1 MNSRSKIVVVGV
13 ALCAAWWSV
22 GCGDRKVKPR
32 VEDPETTP
40 TQIAV
45 DLKSIESKNGSKSYR
60 MSTPLMERYELAKEP
75 FAEFRQGI
83 KVETFNDTTR
93 AVASDLVADYAR
105 LDEKKEIWEVR
116 GNVVGRNIEEDKSI
130 YTEQLF
136 WDQKQDKIYTDKFV
150 RVVDGRSE
158 HRGTG
163 FESDGGFKR
172 WTFHNTRGVM
182 EVSPTSDS
190 TATADST
197 TQIAQ

>member
-1 MNSRSKIVVVGV
+1 MVGGV
-13 ALCAAWWSV
+13 S
-22 GCGDRKVKPR
+22 CGERTVKPR

-45 DLKSIESKNGSKSYR
+45 ELKSIESKNGQKSYR
-60 MSTPLMERYELAKEP
+60 MSAPLMERYELAKEP
-75 FAEFRQGI
+75 FTEFRQGI

-116 GNVVGRNIEEDKSI
+116 GNVVGRNIEQDKTI

-136 WDQKQDKIYTDKFV
+136 WDQRQDKIYTDKFV
-150 RVVDGRSE
+150 RVLDGKSE

-182 EVSPTSDS
+182 AVNPAADS

-197 TQIAQ
+197 VQSIE